1 MIAERETPKVRN
13 MQIQTHERLT
23 RDDPI
28 AGSSNRAFGVVFT
41 VVFAAVGLFPLI
53 KGAPPR
59 YWSLGVAALLL
70 IVALVKADVLAPL
83 NKVWFKFGL
92 LLHRI
97 VSPMV
102 LALLFYAVVVPT
114 GLIMRALGKD
124 LLHLRYD
131 RDAESYWIHRDP
143 PGPNPE
149 SLKNQF

>member
-1 MIAERETPKVRN
+1 MRIE
-13 MQIQTHERLT
+13 THERLV

-28 AGSSNRAFGVVFT
+28 ERSSNRAFGVVFT
-41 VVFAAVGLFPLI
+41 VLFVVIGLFPLLN
-53 KGAPPR
+53 GMSPR
-59 YWSLGVAALLL
+59 YWALGVAGAIL
-70 IVALVKADVLAPL
+70 IVALVKADWLAPF

-97 VSPMV
+97 VSPIV

-124 LLHLRYD
+124 LLCLQYD
-131 RDAESYWIHRDP
+131 REAESYWIHRHP

>member
-1 MIAERETPKVRN
+1 

-23 RDDPI
+23 RDDSVER
-28 AGSSNRAFGVVFT
+28 SSNRAFGVVFT
-41 VVFAAVGLFPLI
+41 VVFAAVGMFPLV

-59 YWSLGVAALLL
+59 YWSLGVAAIIL
-70 IVALVKADVLAPL
+70 IVVLVKADWLAPF
-83 NKVWFKFGL
+83 NAIWFEFGL

-97 VSPMV
+97 VSPIV

-131 RDAESYWIHRDP
+131 REAESYWIHRDP
-143 PGPNPE
+143 PGPRPE
-149 SLKNQF
+149 SMRDQF